1 MRNGGEGRARLLLVI
16 LIVTSLFL
24 ITLDLR
30 GVKVIEG
37 FKQGTQTVLS
47 PFQRAGAVVL
57 NPVKDFFSDVTHLGR
72 TRSQIEKLEAENANL
87 KIKLLNRKNA
97 DAQLKQLEDILD
109 LAGMAGYK
117 VLNAKVI
124 SHGSSQSFSQTI
136 TIDSGSNAGIKKNMT
151 VLSQFGLAG
160 VVKDVYPNS
169 ALIQLASDP
178 AFKVGARIAGSQQI
192 GILSGRGNRSASL
205 QLLDNSTT
213 VKVGDV
219 LKGVACSAGEYTGTA
234 RVILD
239 PFDPSGLEAG
249 DILVTL
255 NTDPSWTPLF
265 LASGAVVVN
274 LGAVGSHASIVSR
287 ELGIPCVAS
296 VADATKKIPDG
307 ANITVN
313 GSTGTITI
321 NSL

>member
-1 MRNGGEGRARLLLVI
+1 MRNGGEGRARLLWVI

-219 LKGVACSAGEYTGTA
+219 LLARGSVANRPFVPGVPLGYVSQVDNSAGAVAQTATIRYYTNFSTLGVVAIVVSGPTSDPGDSLVPQKPRVAPIPTVTVTVTPSPTA
-234 RVILD
+234 
-239 PFDPSGLEAG
+239 S
-249 DILVTL
+249 
-255 NTDPSWTPLF
+255 N
-265 LASGAVVVN
+265 
-274 LGAVGSHASIVSR
+274 
-287 ELGIPCVAS
+287 
-296 VADATKKIPDG
+296 
-307 ANITVN
+307 
-313 GSTGTITI
+313 
-321 NSL
+321 

>member
-219 LKGVACSAGEYTGTA
+219 LLARGSVANRPFVPGVPLGYVSQVDNSAGAVAQTATIRYYTNFSTLGVVA
-234 RVILD
+234 IVVSGPISDPGDSLVPQKPRVTPI
-239 PFDPSGLEAG
+239 PTVTVTVTPSP
-249 DILVTL
+249 TSS
-255 NTDPSWTPLF
+255 N
-265 LASGAVVVN
+265 
-274 LGAVGSHASIVSR
+274 
-287 ELGIPCVAS
+287 
-296 VADATKKIPDG
+296 
-307 ANITVN
+307 
-313 GSTGTITI
+313 
-321 NSL
+321 

>member
-1 MRNGGEGRARLLLVI
+1 MRKGGEGRARLLLVI

-30 GVKVIEG
+30 GVKVLDS

-57 NPVKDFFSDVTHLGR
+57 SPVKNFFSDVTNLGR
-72 TRSQIEKLEAENANL
+72 TGNQIEKLEAENAEL
-87 KIKLLNRKNA
+87 KLQLLNRKNA
-97 DAQLKQLEDILD
+97 DGQLEQLQNILD
-109 LAGMAGYK
+109 LAGTAGYK
-117 VLNAKVI
+117 IVNAKVI

-192 GILSGRGNRSASL
+192 GILTGSGNRSASL

-213 VKVGDV
+213 VNVGDV
-219 LKGVACSAGEYTGTA
+219 LLARGSVANRPFVPGVPLGYVSRVDNSAGAIAQTATIRYYTN
-234 RVILD
+234 
-239 PFDPSGLEAG
+239 FS
-249 DILVTL
+249 TL
-255 NTDPSWTPLF
+255 
-265 LASGAVVVN
+265 GVVAVVVS
-274 LGAVGSHASIVSR
+274 GPTSDPG
-287 ELGIPCVAS
+287 
-296 VADATKKIPDG
+296 DALVPKKPQVTPVPTVTVTVTPSPT
-307 ANITVN
+307 ANN
-313 GSTGTITI
+313 
-321 NSL
+321 

>member
-219 LKGVACSAGEYTGTA
+219 LLARGSVANRPFVPGVPLGYVSQVDNSAGAVAQIATIRYYTNFSTLGVVAIVVSGPTSDPGDSLVPQKPRVAPIPTVTVTVTPSPTA
-234 RVILD
+234 
-239 PFDPSGLEAG
+239 S
-249 DILVTL
+249 
-255 NTDPSWTPLF
+255 N
-265 LASGAVVVN
+265 
-274 LGAVGSHASIVSR
+274 
-287 ELGIPCVAS
+287 
-296 VADATKKIPDG
+296 
-307 ANITVN
+307 
-313 GSTGTITI
+313 
-321 NSL
+321 